1 MSSARRLPLIGV
13 WLAASLWFA
22 ACASTV
28 PAFVP
33 APDRADGLP
42 EDVGALLALSD
53 RLVAGPAASL
63 LSLDR
68 SLAALEYA
76 RTLPG
81 HDAFEVYWR
90 DARAATELARLL
102 ASEPDR
108 LRFLARARGSAT
120 LATDS
125 EDRVEGFYFLA
136 LAIALEAEITQNM
149 ELVKPLVVSA
159 EMAVALDKSYD
170 GAAPLQ
176 LLGKIYLEAPEWP
189 TSVGDKERAVA
200 LLEQAVSIAPSAL
213 NLYFLGEALFHD
225 EQRERSRASL
235 ATALSI
241 TGDGALAPQWRP
253 LAAEYLEGLQAPP

>member
-1 MSSARRLPLIGV
+1 V
-13 WLAASLWFA
+13 
-22 ACASTV
+22 T
-28 PAFVP
+28 AFVP
-33 APDRADGLP
+33 ALDRAEGLP
-42 EDVGALLALSD
+42 GEVGALLELSD
-53 RLVAGPAASL
+53 RLVAGPATSPH
-63 LSLDR
+63 SLDR
-68 SLAALEYA
+68 SLAALEHA

-81 HDAFEVYWR
+81 HDAFEIHWR

-102 ASEPDR
+102 PSAPDR

-120 LATDS
+120 LAMAN
-125 EDRVEGFYFLA
+125 EDRVEGFYYLA

-213 NLYFLGEALFHD
+213 SLYFLGEALFHD
-225 EQRERSRASL
+225 EQPERARASL
-235 ATALSI
+235 VTALSI
-241 TGDGALAPQWRP
+241 RGDEALAPRWRT
-253 LAAEYLEGLQAPP
+253 LAAEYLEGLQVQQ